1 MGTPFGVGGNM
12 TDQQTP
18 EANQIGNANSRAYA
32 IAKQYDLSSKDFIQ
46 RLADYGVSVKSHMS
60 TLDAKTLELIET
72 KFSESV
78 NVANIDSANEK
89 VAKEEPT
96 ELDLDEDSDKTK
108 NKNIGTK
115 KKVNKK
121 KVKSKKNKQEKKDE
135 RKKEVK
141 PEILD

>member
-1 MGTPFGVGGNM
+1 M

-18 EANQIGNANSRAYA
+18 EANQIGNANSRVYA

-78 NVANIDSANEK
+78 NVANIGTANEK

-108 NKNIGTK
+108 NKNIETK
-115 KKVNKK
+115 KKVSKK
-121 KVKSKKNKQEKKDE
+121 KV
-135 RKKEVK
+135 
-141 PEILD
+141 